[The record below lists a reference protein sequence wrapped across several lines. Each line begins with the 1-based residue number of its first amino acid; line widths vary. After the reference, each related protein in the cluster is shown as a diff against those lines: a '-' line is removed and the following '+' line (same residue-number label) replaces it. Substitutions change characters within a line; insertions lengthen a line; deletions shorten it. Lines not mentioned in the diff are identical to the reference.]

1 LQSSIA
7 DTSLSDAGSW
17 GKILLM
23 RPEEKARVKIDQ
35 MLEDAGWKVVDRE
48 AYSPTITAAAIREAL
63 LLGNC
68 EADYLL
74 FINGKAVGVLEAKRE
89 EIDVASDR
97 VCEQAA
103 GYTRYAPRCYP
114 SYGRPLPFIYQSN
127 GNTTLFRDCRD
138 EYSDYDYLN
147 RIHTPKELVK
157 MLGIDDPYAG
167 LPTLKKKGLRD
178 CQYEAIT
185 ELEYSFRTGQDRA
198 LLVLATGAGKTYTA
212 CMSAYRFLAYTPM
225 KRILFLV
232 DRNNLGKQAEVEFG
246 MFRLTENGDP
256 FNTIYTVNRLK
267 SNIIPAD
274 SNVVISTI
282 QRLFSLLTGREIID
296 DDDDDEDT
304 VTDEVQLSGNMVL
317 PPDFFDLV
325 IIDECHRS
333 IYGEWRRVLEYFSS
347 AKMIGLT
354 ATPVPETM
362 AFFNNNRVVNY
373 TLERSIVDNVNVD
386 CRVYR
391 IKTEATENGGAIRK
405 GDKLKRVTRYTGT
418 VEEIK
423 NEESRSYTREELNR
437 SIINPAQIK
446 LVLETYRDA
455 VYTEMFTDPQREP
468 NMDYLPKTLIFALN
482 ENHATNIVN
491 IAKEVF
497 GRTDDKYVQ
506 KITYSSGDSNELI
519 RQFRNDKEFRIAVTC
534 TLVATGTD
542 VKPLEV
548 LIFMRDVAS
557 EPLYIQMKGRG
568 VRTIDDDQLRNVTP
582 NAFSKDCFFLVDA
595 VGVTESIKNVPGAGT
610 GPQGPTITL
619 KRLLELLTHGNV
631 SDENLRLLASKLPRI
646 DRKCNDDQRDEFEHL
661 AHASMRE
668 ISSNIFE
675 AFERDA
681 LPPYEDFNEPNNER
695 KALVAPLTHHPD
707 ARHYLLILAA
717 GFMETLQPGE
727 DTLISKGFSQE
738 EALEV
743 TSAFEKY
750 CNEHKDEIEA
760 LRMIYNN
767 DGEPLTYVIL
777 KDLENKLKM
786 ANNKFHSSRVW
797 NSYAIVNPQ
806 SVKKYTTKEEKE
818 ALTNI
823 IQLVRFANH
832 QIEKLE
838 SLYPQAQQ
846 RFNLWYGQ
854 MQRTVTETQISII
867 RQIVDYIASNGACTI
882 KDIIDDDRSRAAQLI
897 NAFGGK
903 EQADEALVSLSRF
916 LLYRKTA

>member
-1 LQSSIA
+1 M
-7 DTSLSDAGSW
+7 T
-17 GKILLM
+17 
-23 RPEEKARVKIDQ
+23 PEEKARVKIDQ
-35 MLEDAGWKVVDRE
+35 MFEDAGWKVVDRDF
-48 AYSPTITAAAIREAL
+48 YSPTITAAAIREGL
-63 LLGNC
+63 LEGNR
-68 EADYLL
+68 EADYFL

-89 EIDVASDR
+89 EVDVVSDV
-97 VCEQAA
+97 VCEQAIR
-103 GYTRYAPRCYP
+103 YTRYVPECYQA
-114 SYGRPLPFIYQSN
+114 YERPLPFIYVSN
-127 GNTTLFRDCRD
+127 GVNTYFRDCRIKD
-138 EYSDYDYLN
+138 SDLEEIN
-147 RIHTPKELVK
+147 RIHTPKEVVK
-157 MLGIDDPYAG
+157 MLGIEDPYAG
-167 LPTLKKKGLRD
+167 LPTLQKKGLRD
-178 CQYEAIT
+178 CQYEAIS
-185 ELEYSFRTGQDRA
+185 ELEYSFRTGQNRA

-212 CMSAYRFLAYTPM
+212 CMASYRFLAYTPM

-232 DRNNLGKQAEVEFG
+232 DRNNLGKQAEGEFG

-256 FNTIYTVNRLK
+256 FNTIFTVNRLK
-267 SNIIPAD
+267 SNKVPSE

-282 QRLFSLLTGREIID
+282 QRLFSLLTGQEIVD
-296 DDDDDEDT
+296 NDDDDEDDAT
-304 VTDEVQLSGNMVL
+304 GEVELPGNIQL
-317 PPDFFDLV
+317 PPDFFDLI

-333 IYGEWRRVLEYFSS
+333 IYGNWRKVLEYFNT

-373 TLERSIVDNVNVD
+373 TLERSIVDGVNVD
-386 CRVYR
+386 ARIYR
-391 IKTEATENGGAIRK
+391 IKTEATENGGAILK
-405 GDKLKRVTRYTGT
+405 GDKLKRVTRYTGE
-418 VEEIK
+418 VENIK
-423 NEESRSYTREELNR
+423 NEETRNYTKTELNR

-455 VYTEMFTDPQREP
+455 VYTEMFTDPQREA

-482 ENHATNIVN
+482 EIHATNIVR

-497 GRTDDKYVQ
+497 GRKDDKFVQ

-548 LIFMRDVAS
+548 VMFMRDVAS

-568 VRTIDDDQLRNVTP
+568 VRTIGDDQLRNVTP
-582 NAFSKDCFFLVDA
+582 NAFSKDCYFLVDA
-595 VGVTESIKNVPGAGT
+595 VGVTESHKTVPGGGN

-631 SDENLRLLASKLPRI
+631 SDENLLTLAAKLPRI
-646 DRKCNDDQRDEFEHL
+646 DRKCNDRQREQFQEL
-661 AHASMRE
+661 AQASMRE
-668 ISSNIFE
+668 ISSNIYE
-675 AFERDA
+675 ALEKGT
-681 LPPYEDFNEPNNER
+681 LPPYENINEPNNER
-695 KALVAPLTHHPD
+695 KGLVAPLTHHPE
-707 ARHYLLILAA
+707 ARQYLLILAA

-738 EALEV
+738 EATEL

-750 CNEHKDEIEA
+750 CNEHQDEIEA

-767 DGEPLTYVIL
+767 NGEPLTYALL
-777 KDLENKLKM
+777 KNLENKLKM
-786 ANNKFHSSRVW
+786 ANNKFQTSRLW
-797 NSYAIVNPQ
+797 NSYAIVSPQ

-838 SLYPQAQQ
+838 SLYPLAQQ

-854 MQRTVTETQISII
+854 MQRTVTESQIAII

-882 KDIIDDDRSRAAQLI
+882 KDIIDDDKTRAAQLI
-897 NAFGGK
+897 KAFGGK
-903 EQADEALVSLSRF
+903 QQADEALVSLSKF

>member
-1 LQSSIA
+1 M
-7 DTSLSDAGSW
+7 
-17 GKILLM
+17 K
-23 RPEEKARVKIDQ
+23 PEEKARVKIDQ
-35 MLEDAGWKVVDRE
+35 MFEDAGWKVVDRE
-48 AYSPTITAAAIREAL
+48 FYSPTITAAAIREGL
-63 LLGNC
+63 LEGNN
-68 EADYLL
+68 EADYFL

-89 EIDVASDR
+89 EANIASSR
-97 VCEQAA
+97 VCEQAIK
-103 GYTRYAPRCYP
+103 YTRYVPECYQT
-114 SYGRPLPFIYQSN
+114 YLRPLPFIYQSN
-127 GNTTLFRDCRD
+127 GVSTLFRDCRIED
-138 EYSDYDYLN
+138 SDYEDMN
-147 RIHTPKELVK
+147 RIHTPKEMVK
-157 MLGIDDPYAG
+157 MLGIEDPYAG
-167 LPTLKKKGLRD
+167 LPTLQSKGLRD
-178 CQYEAIT
+178 CQYEAIS
-185 ELEYSFRTGQDRA
+185 ELENSFRAGQNRA
-198 LLVLATGAGKTYTA
+198 LLVLATGAGKTFTA
-212 CMSAYRFLAYTPM
+212 CMAAYRLLAYTPM

-232 DRNNLGKQAEVEFG
+232 DRNNLGKQAEGEFG
-246 MFRLTENGDP
+246 KFRLTENGDP

-267 SNIIPAD
+267 SIKVPSD

-282 QRLFSLLTGREIID
+282 QRLFSLLTGHEIVD
-296 DDDDDEDT
+296 NDDDDEDT
-304 VTDEVQLSGNMVL
+304 ATGEVQLTGNLQL
-317 PPDFFDLV
+317 PPDFFDLI

-333 IYGEWRRVLEYFSS
+333 IYGNWRRVLEYFSS

-362 AFFNNNRVVNY
+362 AFFNNNRVANY
-373 TLERSIVDNVNVD
+373 TLERSIVDGVNVD

-391 IKTEATENGGAIRK
+391 IKTEATENGGAILK
-405 GDKLKRVTRYTGT
+405 GQKLKRVTKYTGE
-418 VEEIK
+418 VENIK
-423 NEESRSYTREELNR
+423 NEETRSYTKEELNR
-437 SIINPAQIK
+437 SVINPAQIK

-482 ENHATNIVN
+482 EVHATNIVK

-497 GRTDDKYVQ
+497 GRTDDTFVQ

-519 RQFRNDKEFRIAVTC
+519 RRFRNDKEFRIAVTC

-568 VRTIDDDQLRNVTP
+568 VRTICDDHLRTVTP

-595 VGVTESIKNVPGAGT
+595 VGVTESHKTVPGGGT

-631 SDENLRLLASKLPRI
+631 SDEYLLLLASKLPRI
-646 DRKCNDDQRDEFEHL
+646 DRKCNDSQREHFQEL

-668 ISSNIFE
+668 ISSNIYE
-675 AFERDA
+675 AFEKNL
-681 LPPYEDFNEPNNER
+681 LPPYEDINEPNHER
-695 KALVAPLTHHPD
+695 KGLVAPLTHHPE

-727 DTLISKGFSQE
+727 DMLISKGFSQE
-738 EALEV
+738 EATEV
-743 TSAFEKY
+743 TSAFEQY
-750 CNEHKDEIEA
+750 CDEHQDEIEA

-786 ANNKFHSSRVW
+786 ANNKFQTSRLW
-797 NSYAIVNPQ
+797 NSYTIVSPQ
-806 SVKKYTTKEEKE
+806 SVKMYSTKEEKE

-854 MQRTVTETQISII
+854 MQRTVTETQIAIV

-882 KDIIDDDRSRAAQLI
+882 KDIIDDDKTRAAQLI
-897 NAFGGK
+897 KAFGGK
-903 EQADEALVSLSRF
+903 QQADDALVSLSRF